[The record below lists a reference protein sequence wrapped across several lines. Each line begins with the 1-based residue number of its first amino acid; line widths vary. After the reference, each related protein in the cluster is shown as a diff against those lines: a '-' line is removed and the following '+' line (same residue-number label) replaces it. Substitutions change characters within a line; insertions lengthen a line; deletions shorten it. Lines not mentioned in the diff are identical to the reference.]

1 MTANEEG
8 TKETWTCMGRRLR
21 NGKVFYAWDDGQG
34 GDTRYFQ
41 KLKGQP
47 GRRYT
52 VTVYERDDEGA
63 LSVSQSNAYVDS
75 LDVDDPKRIEW
86 EAIER
91 SDMTQ
96 GAIDSIEKRDKG
108 VSALA
113 ELCAPLHDL
122 YRKQVGPSRRAAF
135 LAVVTEMVTR

>member
-1 MTANEEG
+1 MTADEEG

-52 VTVYERDDEGA
+52 VTVYDRTDDG
-63 LSVSQSNAYVDS
+63 LSVSQANTYVGS
-75 LDVDDPKRIEW
+75 LDADDSKRIEW
-86 EAIER
+86 EALER
-91 SDMTQ
+91 SDMAQ
-96 GAIDSIEKRDKG
+96 KEVESIEKRDKDH
-108 VSALA
+108 SALA
-113 ELCAPLHDL
+113 DLCAPLHDL